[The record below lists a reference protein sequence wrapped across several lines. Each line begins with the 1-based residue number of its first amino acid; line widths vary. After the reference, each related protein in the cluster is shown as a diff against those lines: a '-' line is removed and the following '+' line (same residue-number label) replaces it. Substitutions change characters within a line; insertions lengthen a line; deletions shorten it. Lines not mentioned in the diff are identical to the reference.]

1 MFKVVGVSSHLVRR
15 NFLENGLLDNF
26 LTLQVSFYLQLI
38 FSPTMT
44 ALAVDETNI
53 KELLANADTLSNS
66 GQPAEALAI
75 YNAVLAKFSNYNDVS
90 SFHAA
95 VGSCHFQLKDVSAA
109 LISFKH
115 AGELDP
121 TNTAA
126 TTNAGALSKETGD
139 FDAAVQWYQLTL
151 KHTPNNFNCS
161 ISLAVVYLGSSK
173 CKNFCSCSFF
183 FFFFCFFCFFCFFF
197 FYTRTEFFRQFEVN
211 QRC

>member
-1 MFKVVGVSSHLVRR
+1 MGHNTVSDFSLV
-15 NFLENGLLDNF
+15 
-26 LTLQVSFYLQLI
+26 TVQVTFRHKTPGYIINRVDLI
-38 FSPTMT
+38 KLISSPTMT

>member
-1 MFKVVGVSSHLVRR
+1 
-15 NFLENGLLDNF
+15 
-26 LTLQVSFYLQLI
+26 
-38 FSPTMT
+38 MT